1 MRECAV
7 KWKPL
12 FWLDGLINYMPL
24 AYDEFQKMVIHDVEM
39 VCYYATSQYDTNDR
53 LHHVLKHLGSEW
65 RALCRALFDLYV
77 ETQMFVSNQT
87 TVFDS
92 GKSASRFSTHF
103 SLNF

>member
-24 AYDEFQKMVIHDVEM
+24 AYDEFQKMIIHDVEM
-39 VCYYATSQYDTNDR
+39 VCYYATNQYDSNER
-53 LHHVLKHLGSEW
+53 LRGVLENLDTDS

-77 ETQMFVSNQT
+77 EAQVFVNYQE
-87 TVFDS
+87 TVFEA
-92 GKSASRFSTHF
+92 GNQGNLTQ
-103 SLNF
+103 